1 MIVQFFTPVVAI
13 PIHGGIQLVSNGSR
27 ATLLRQQVNWSA
39 VGWASLLLF
48 PASMVGVVLATSI
61 PAAAVRLIM
70 AAFVLVLAWR
80 PSVLR
85 PDAGH
90 RRSER
95 SLVAVGAVSGFLNS
109 TVGASGPVT
118 SPFFRAVTATH
129 AAFVATAAAAQV
141 VAHSSKIVA
150 FGLDGFPIGDY
161 LGLIAIGAAGVT
173 MGSLVGTRLLGGAG
187 EAQLA
192 LLFKVVLTALA
203 LRMITQAVP

>member
-1 MIVQFFTPVVAI
+1 M
-13 PIHGGIQLVSNGSR
+13 
-27 ATLLRQQVNWSA
+27 
-39 VGWASLLLF
+39 
-48 PASMVGVVLATSI
+48 
-61 PAAAVRLIM
+61 
-70 AAFVLVLAWR
+70 
-80 PSVLR
+80 
-85 PDAGH
+85 
-90 RRSER
+90 
-95 SLVAVGAVSGFLNS
+95 AVGAVSGFLNS

-173 MGSLVGTRLLGGAG
+173 MGSLVGTRLLGGAD

-203 LRMITQAVP
+203 LRMIAQAVP